1 MAGTSAYETYIRDRA
16 YSRVIASAGRT
27 GRFYGQGG
35 KPFVTVTTIP
45 VSGGTVYPAAS
56 LRISG
61 LLAKLAA
68 TAGWNFRLRFT
79 QGATSVNVL
88 TAYMDAT
95 RSHIP
100 FATDLKLSYDRKW
113 AFAKARTPAI
123 FGEGSLSAG
132 THSLYKVE
140 SNNLPV
146 NLSPRG
152 QTAGPAFASYSAP
165 PTVETVLI
173 DFANAFEIEL
183 QIAISEGECAELLDL
198 TVEMLS
204 HGPDGANYAAPTA
217 TYCAG
222 DSLTEGTGATT
233 GTDDWVTL
241 LGQQR
246 PGRPLLNTG
255 LGGQK
260 IEKVIDRVLDDPV
273 AGRHWD
279 LILWAGTNDATGDA
293 ALWWGTM
300 LTQLERLFAFRAPG
314 ARTLIC
320 NLLPSEDWFTPGEVA
335 AALPSVNASLAAHA
349 TYGSLVCDLYA
360 VLATDPG
367 GHVPAAY
374 RADAL
379 HLNGTGYGVVKDA
392 IDAKMTALGWA

>member
-1 MAGTSAYETYIRDRA
+1 MAGTSAYETYAHDRA

-27 GRFYGQGG
+27 GRMYGQSG

-45 VSGGTVYPAAS
+45 VAGGTVYPAAS

-61 LLAKLAA
+61 LAAKLVAV
-68 TAGWNFRLRFT
+68 AGWNFRIRFT

-95 RSHIP
+95 RTHIP

-113 AFAKARTPAI
+113 GFVKSRTPAI
-123 FGEGSLSAG
+123 FGEGSLQPG
-132 THSLYKVE
+132 VHSLYKVE

-146 NLSPRG
+146 NISPRG
-152 QTAGPAFASYSAP
+152 QTAGPAFVSYSDP

-173 DFANAFEIEL
+173 DFASDFDIEF
-183 QIAISEGECAELLDL
+183 QVAVSEDECAELLDL
-198 TVEMLS
+198 TVELLS
-204 HGPDGANYAAPTA
+204 HGPDGSNYATPLA

-241 LGQQR
+241 LGKER

-273 AGRHWD
+273 AGRQWD
-279 LILWAGTNDATGDA
+279 MILWAGTNDATGDA

-300 LTQLERLFAFRAPG
+300 LTQLDRLFAFREPG
-314 ARTLIC
+314 AKTIIC
-320 NLLPSEDWFTPGEVA
+320 NLHPSEGWFTPGEVA
-335 AALPSVNASLAAHA
+335 VALPSVNASLAAHA
-349 TYGSLVCDLYA
+349 TYGPLVCDLYA

-374 RADAL
+374 RADDL

-392 IDAKMTALGWA
+392 IHAKMTALGWA